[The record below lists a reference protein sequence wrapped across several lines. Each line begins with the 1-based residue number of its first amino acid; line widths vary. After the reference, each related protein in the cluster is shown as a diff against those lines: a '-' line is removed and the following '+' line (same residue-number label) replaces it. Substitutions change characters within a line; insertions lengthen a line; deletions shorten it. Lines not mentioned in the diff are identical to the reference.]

1 MSAPSRPLAVL
12 VGAACLCLAG
22 SAPAQQQKPKAPA
35 LGTYSLPA
43 GKNPPRA
50 QYSSYEASQRQRLRR
65 DTCMRDE
72 DMVKQYCVKKCAKGY
87 IVSSGASLPRVCRTE
102 KPLPPGQL
110 PEPYHRQTGIQP
122 VPPPPSKPT
131 PGA

>member
-1 MSAPSRPLAVL
+1 MKMRLRTIAAAAA
-12 VGAACLCLAG
+12 AACLCSAAG
-22 SAPAQQQKPKAPA
+22 ALAQQPQ
-35 LGTYSLPA
+35 

-50 QYSSYEASQRQRLRR
+50 YYDSYEASQRQRLRR

-72 DMVKQYCVKKCAKGY
+72 DMLQQYCVKKCGKGY
-87 IVSSGASLPRVCRTE
+87 LNVSGAVVPRVCRGE

-110 PEPYHRQTGIQP
+110 PQPYHRQNGIQP
-122 VPPPPSKPT
+122 VPPKRTTPV